1 MDQLESAFNEV
12 LKTGKG
18 KSILLELDTESY
30 LEINIK
36 TIKKLQKKGLSGVYI
51 SVQRP
56 FKNISS
62 LLKKQGIDLNKLIF
76 IDVASAVSKET
87 QEGRSPSVQKGQRS
101 LLAQENNNGCVHI
114 SPELDVDELVRTIY
128 TSLDTLENKR
138 FSGHRKS
145 ERFSREMKGR
155 KFIFIDSLTTF
166 ALHKPISETLRFSEF
181 LMRRV
186 KDSKDIVLILNAAKD
201 LSHKKFIRDVVAHA
215 DKTIEVKA

>member
-1 MDQLESAFNEV
+1 MKKLELAINEI
-12 LKTGKG
+12 LKTKKG
-18 KSILLELDTESY
+18 TSIVLEIDTKSY

-36 TIKKLQKKGLSGVYI
+36 TIQKLKKQGLSSVYV
-51 SVQRP
+51 SMQRP

-87 QEGRSPSVQKGQRS
+87 PKQCK
-101 LLAQENNNGCVHI
+101 GCVHI
-114 SPELDVDELVRTIY
+114 SPKLDIDELIKAIY
-128 TSLDTLENKR
+128 TSLDQ
-138 FSGHRKS
+138 
-145 ERFSREMKGR
+145 MKGK

-166 ALHKPISETLRFSEF
+166 ALHKPISETLRFFEF

-186 KDSKDIVLILNAAKD
+186 KDGKDIALILNAAKD
-201 LSHKKFIRDVVAHA
+201 LSHKKFIQDVVVHA

>member
-87 QEGRSPSVQKGQRS
+87 PKQCK
-101 LLAQENNNGCVHI
+101 GCVHI

-128 TSLDTLENKR
+128 TSLDTLENQR

-145 ERFSREMKGR
+145 ERFSREIKGK

-181 LMRRV
+181 LMRQI
-186 KDSKDIVLILNAAKD
+186 KDRKDIVLILNVAND
-201 LSHKKFIRDVVAHA
+201 LSQ
-215 DKTIEVKA
+215 

>member
-1 MDQLESAFNEV
+1 MKKLELAINEI
-12 LKTGKG
+12 LKTKKG
-18 KSILLELDTESY
+18 TSIVLEIDTKSY
-30 LEINIK
+30 LEANIK
-36 TIKKLQKKGLSGVYI
+36 TIKELQKKGLSGVYVSI
-51 SVQRP
+51 QRP

-101 LLAQENNNGCVHI
+101 LLAPEKCKGCVHI
-114 SPELDVDELVRTIY
+114 SLKLDIDELIKAIY
-128 TSLDTLENKR
+128 TSLDQ
-138 FSGHRKS
+138 
-145 ERFSREMKGR
+145 MKGK

-181 LMRRV
+181 LMRQV

>member
-1 MDQLESAFNEV
+1 MEQLESAFNEV
-12 LKTGKG
+12 LKTKEG
-18 KSILLELDTESY
+18 KSILLELDAESY
-30 LEINIK
+30 LKIIIK
-36 TIKKLQKKGLSGVYI
+36 TIQKLQKKGLSGVYV
-51 SVQRP
+51 SMQRP

-87 QEGRSPSVQKGQRS
+87 QE
-101 LLAQENNNGCVHI
+101 NNKGCVHI
-114 SPELDVDELVRTIY
+114 SPELDIDELVKAIY
-128 TSLDTLENKR
+128 TSLDQI
-138 FSGHRKS
+138 
-145 ERFSREMKGR
+145 KGK
-155 KFIFIDSLTTF
+155 KFILIDSLTTF

>member
-1 MDQLESAFNEV
+1 MKKLELAINEI
-12 LKTGKG
+12 LKTKKG
-18 KSILLELDTESY
+18 TSIVLEIDTKSY
-30 LEINIK
+30 LEANIK
-36 TIKKLQKKGLSGVYI
+36 TIKELQKKGLSGVYVSI
-51 SVQRP
+51 QRP

-101 LLAQENNNGCVHI
+101 LLAKEKCQGCVHI

-128 TSLDTLENKR
+128 TSLDTLENQR

-145 ERFSREMKGR
+145 ERFSREIKGK

-181 LMRRV
+181 LMRQV
-186 KDSKDIVLILNAAKD
+186 KERKDLVLILNVAKD
-201 LSHKKFIRDVVAHA
+201 LSQKKFIQDVVAHA
-215 DKTIEVKA
+215 DKTIAVKA

>member
-1 MDQLESAFNEV
+1 MEELELALNEF

-18 KSILLELDTESY
+18 KSILLELAAESY
-30 LEINIK
+30 LEIIIK
-36 TIKKLQKKGLSGVYI
+36 TLKKLQKKGLSGVYVSI
-51 SVQRP
+51 QRP

-62 LLKKQGIDLNKLIF
+62 LLEKQGIGLNKLIF

-87 QEGRSPSVQKGQRS
+87 PEKCK
-101 LLAQENNNGCVHI
+101 GCVHI
-114 SPELDVDELVRTIY
+114 SPELDVDKLVKAVY
-128 TSLDTLENKR
+128 TSLDQ
-138 FSGHRKS
+138 
-145 ERFSREMKGR
+145 MKGK
-155 KFIFIDSLTTF
+155 KFIFIDSLTTL

-181 LMRRV
+181 LMRSV